1 MSKGK
6 HGEANTV
13 LMGITAINNKV
24 VERMNG
30 FFFIFIL
37 YTSVIW
43 GIDLIATFSNVPIL
57 TAVII
62 VMTVVGAGCFFLRG
76 KVSFSVNLLTK
87 WDVAAFLLFS
97 VVYFM
102 HSPIPDNGWDVISY
116 HILHQQVLPWSQ
128 VEESFF
134 PSTML
139 HSYLFPLGDRL
150 SYPFYYFFGFRMGTV
165 LNLFVSW
172 VIYVQIRQ
180 ILIVLWEDGERRPC
194 LLSLFSICIIM
205 SINALSQLHT
215 YYVDIRTIPILL
227 FFLYEFI
234 NFNSVKNK
242 KMLLFMAWCVG
253 IEICF
258 KMSAGI
264 PLLLCV
270 CYFLFASRKNVS
282 VLLLSGGIILAL
294 LPLIPYGY
302 VNLSETQSPIFPY
315 MNQIFQSPLLL
326 HNEDSRNV
334 LGDILFLGPQNLFQ
348 ALIWPFHEIV
358 QAKPFG
364 ITRSEALL
372 VIFAMGAAVLL
383 WENRKEGANYKKI
396 IISYVAFYLFGAIVY
411 HGFMRYNPGL
421 DVVSAILCGF
431 VGIVLFRRT
440 GIQKYIGVVFLL
452 VLLLQPMIFLKRDL
466 GEVGKFFYQDWKNQ
480 SENMALLFH
489 DRDTEYVFAEKVNA
503 WLSMGAQ
510 PTSGYAYLLKKQVPI
525 IALDGYA
532 PMYADMDGTYENPV
546 ARELYEKHMQ
556 RWLGN
561 GMYIL
566 LQTEPGRPTFLKDG
580 IHQKTLMG
588 ELVQILHQRGVRLQN
603 YEQIRPNFIRVNQNI
618 TMAEAVPASGSTAFN
633 DYLLKPNS
641 SCKLDKSYQGD
652 SRYIL
657 TMALKPDDF
666 GSVPQYSFSGH
677 IDLYDRAS
685 GRLLSRQDF
694 ASDGEYVT
702 IELSA
707 VGEVEVVFDHTT
719 ADSVQ
724 ELMILAYEEA
734 AHDNGGANRTHT
746 E

>member
-1 MSKGK
+1 
-6 HGEANTV
+6 
-13 LMGITAINNKV
+13 
-24 VERMNG
+24 MNR

-57 TAVII
+57 TAI
-62 VMTVVGAGCFFLRG
+62 MVVLVSVGLGCFFLRR
-76 KVSFSVNLLTK
+76 KVSFSVNSLTK
-87 WDVAAFLLFS
+87 WDAVAFLLFS

-116 HILHQQVLPWSQ
+116 HILHQQILPWSQ
-128 VEESFF
+128 VTESFF
-134 PSTML
+134 PSTIL
-139 HSYLFPLGDRL
+139 HSHLFPLGDRL
-150 SYPFYYFFGFRMGTV
+150 SYPFHYFFGFRMGTV

-194 LLSLFSICIIM
+194 LLSSFSICVSM
-205 SINALSQLHT
+205 SINVLSQLHT

-348 ALIWPFHEIV
+348 ARIWPFHEIV

-421 DVVSAILCGF
+421 DVISAILCGF

-652 SRYIL
+652 SRYTL

-702 IELSA
+702 IELSTA
-707 VGEVEVVFDHTT
+707 GEVEVVFDSTT
-719 ADSVQ
+719 APSVQ

-734 AHDNGGANRTHT
+734 AHDNGGGNRTHT

>member
-1 MSKGK
+1 
-6 HGEANTV
+6 
-13 LMGITAINNKV
+13 
-24 VERMNG
+24 MNR

-87 WDVAAFLLFS
+87 WDAAAFLLFS

-180 ILIVLWEDGERRPC
+180 ILIVLWEDGERRSC
-194 LLSLFSICIIM
+194 LLSSFSICVIM
-205 SINALSQLHT
+205 SINVLSQLHT

-234 NFNSVKNK
+234 NSNSVKNK

-270 CYFLFASRKNVS
+270 CYFLFSSRKNVS
-282 VLLLSGGIILAL
+282 VLLLSGGIIVAL

-326 HNEDSRNV
+326 HNEDSQNI

-364 ITRSEALL
+364 IARSEALL
-372 VIFAMGAAVLL
+372 VILGMGAAVLL
-383 WENRKEGANYKKI
+383 WKMREGLSNYKKVI
-396 IISYVAFYLFGAIVY
+396 TLYMTFYLLGATVY

-421 DVVSAILCGF
+421 DVISAILCGS
-431 VGIVLFRRT
+431 VGIVLFRQA
-440 GIQKYIGVVFLL
+440 GMQKYIGVVFLL
-452 VLLLQPMIFLKRDL
+452 VLLLQPMLFLKREL
-466 GEVGKFFYQDWKNQ
+466 GGAGKAFYQDWKNQ
-480 SENMALLFH
+480 SGNIEMLFH
-489 DRDTEYVFAEKVNA
+489 DHDKEYVFAEKVNA
-503 WLSMGAQ
+503 WLVMGSQ
-510 PTSGYAYLLKKQVPI
+510 PTAGYDYLLKKTVPI

-532 PMYADMDGTYENPV
+532 PMYIDVNGDYENPV
-546 ARELYEKHMQ
+546 AHELYERHMQ

-566 LQTEPGRPTFLKDG
+566 LQTESTRPTFLKDD

-588 ELVQILHQRGVRLQN
+588 ELVQVLLQRGVRLQN

-633 DYLLKPNS
+633 DYLLKQNS
-641 SCKLDKSYQGD
+641 SCKLDKAYQGD
-652 SRYIL
+652 SRYTL
-657 TMALKPDDF
+657 TMALKPNEF
-666 GSVPQYSFSGH
+666 GSVPQESFFGH
-677 IDLYDRAS
+677 VDLYDRTS

-694 ASDGEYVT
+694 ASDGGYVT
-702 IELSA
+702 IELST
-707 VGEVEVVFDHTT
+707 VGEAEVVFDRTT
-719 ADSVQ
+719 APLVQ
-724 ELMILAYEEA
+724 ELMVLAYEESV
-734 AHDNGGANRTHT
+734 H

>member
-1 MSKGK
+1 
-6 HGEANTV
+6 
-13 LMGITAINNKV
+13 
-24 VERMNG
+24 MNR

-57 TAVII
+57 TAI
-62 VMTVVGAGCFFLRG
+62 MVVLVSVGLGCFFLRR
-76 KVSFSVNLLTK
+76 KVSFSVNSLTK
-87 WDVAAFLLFS
+87 WDAVAFLLLS
-97 VVYFM
+97 VVYFL

-116 HILHQQVLPWSQ
+116 HILHQQILPWSQ
-128 VEESFF
+128 VTESFF
-134 PSTML
+134 PSTIL
-139 HSYLFPLGDRL
+139 HSHLFPLGDRL
-150 SYPFYYFFGFRMGTV
+150 SYPFYYFLGFRMGTV

-194 LLSLFSICIIM
+194 LLSSFSICVSM
-205 SINALSQLHT
+205 SINVLSQLHT

-652 SRYIL
+652 SRYTL

-702 IELSA
+702 IELSTA
-707 VGEVEVVFDHTT
+707 GEVEVVFDHTT
-719 ADSVQ
+719 AASVQ

>member
-1 MSKGK
+1 
-6 HGEANTV
+6 
-13 LMGITAINNKV
+13 
-24 VERMNG
+24 MNR

-57 TAVII
+57 TAI
-62 VMTVVGAGCFFLRG
+62 MVVLVSVGVGCFFLRR
-76 KVSFSVNLLTK
+76 KVSFSVNSLTK
-87 WDVAAFLLFS
+87 WDAVAFLLFS

-116 HILHQQVLPWSQ
+116 HILHQQILPWSQ
-128 VEESFF
+128 VTESFF
-134 PSTML
+134 PSTIL
-139 HSYLFPLGDRL
+139 HSHLFPLGDRL
-150 SYPFYYFFGFRMGTV
+150 SYPFHYFFGFRMGTV

-194 LLSLFSICIIM
+194 LLSSFSICVSM
-205 SINALSQLHT
+205 SINVLSQLHT

-421 DVVSAILCGF
+421 DVISAILCGF

-618 TMAEAVPASGSTAFN
+618 TMAEAVPASGSMAFN
-633 DYLLKPNS
+633 DYLLTQNS
-641 SCKLDKSYQGD
+641 SCKLDKAFQSD
-652 SRYIL
+652 SRYTL
-657 TMALKPDDF
+657 TMALKPDKF
-666 GSVPQYSFSGH
+666 GSVPQASFSGH

-734 AHDNGGANRTHT
+734 DHDNGGANRTHT

>member
-1 MSKGK
+1 
-6 HGEANTV
+6 
-13 LMGITAINNKV
+13 
-24 VERMNG
+24 MNG

-57 TAVII
+57 TADII
-62 VMTVVGAGCFFLRG
+62 VIVAVGVGCFFLRRE
-76 KVSFSVNLLTK
+76 VIFSINSFTK
-87 WDVAAFLLFS
+87 WDAAAFLLLS
-97 VVYFM
+97 VIYFA

-150 SYPFYYFFGFRMGTV
+150 SYPFHYFFGFRMGTV

-194 LLSLFSICIIM
+194 LLSSFSICVSM
-205 SINALSQLHT
+205 SINVLSQLHT

-234 NFNSVKNK
+234 NSNSVKNK

-326 HNEDSRNV
+326 HNEDSQNI

-348 ALIWPFHEIV
+348 ALIWPFHEIF

-364 ITRSEALL
+364 IARSEALL
-372 VIFAMGAAVLL
+372 VILGMGAGVLL
-383 WENRKEGANYKKI
+383 WKMREGLSNYKKVI
-396 IISYVAFYLFGAIVY
+396 TLYMTFYLLGATVY

-421 DVVSAILCGF
+421 DVISAILCGS
-431 VGIVLFRRT
+431 VGIVLFRQA
-440 GIQKYIGVVFLL
+440 GMQKYIGVVFLL
-452 VLLLQPMIFLKRDL
+452 VLLLQPMLFLKREL
-466 GEVGKFFYQDWKNQ
+466 GGAGKAFYQDWKNQ
-480 SENMALLFH
+480 SGNIEMLFH
-489 DRDTEYVFAEKVNA
+489 DHDKEYVFAEKVNA
-503 WLSMGAQ
+503 WLVMGSQ
-510 PTSGYAYLLKKQVPI
+510 PTAGYAYLLKKTVPI

-532 PMYADMDGTYENPV
+532 PMYIDVNGDYENPV
-546 ARELYEKHMQ
+546 AHELYERHMQ

-566 LQTEPGRPTFLKDG
+566 LQTESTRPTFLKDD

-588 ELVQILHQRGVRLQN
+588 ELVQILLQRGVRLQN
-603 YEQIRPNFIRVNQNI
+603 YEQIRPNFIRIDKNI
-618 TMAEAVPASGSTAFN
+618 TMAEVVPASGSMAFN
-633 DYLLKPNS
+633 DYLLKQNS
-641 SCKLDKSYQGD
+641 SCKLDKAYQGD

-702 IELSA
+702 IELSTA
-707 VGEVEVVFDHTT
+707 GEVEVVFDHTT

-734 AHDNGGANRTHT
+734 AHDYGGANRTHT

>member
-1 MSKGK
+1 
-6 HGEANTV
+6 
-13 LMGITAINNKV
+13 
-24 VERMNG
+24 MNR

-57 TAVII
+57 TAI
-62 VMTVVGAGCFFLRG
+62 MVVLVSVGLGCFFLRR
-76 KVSFSVNLLTK
+76 KVSFSVNSLTK
-87 WDVAAFLLFS
+87 WDAVAFILLS
-97 VVYFM
+97 VVYFL

-116 HILHQQVLPWSQ
+116 HILHQQILPWSQ
-128 VEESFF
+128 VTESFF
-134 PSTML
+134 PSTIL
-139 HSYLFPLGDRL
+139 HSHLFPLGDRL
-150 SYPFYYFFGFRMGTV
+150 SYPFYYFLGFRMGTV

-180 ILIVLWEDGERRPC
+180 ILIVLWEDGERRSC
-194 LLSLFSICIIM
+194 LLSSFSICVSM
-205 SINALSQLHT
+205 SINVLSQLHT

-566 LQTEPGRPTFLKDG
+566 LQTEPGRPTFLKDD

-603 YEQIRPNFIRVNQNI
+603 YEQIRPNFIRIDKNI
-618 TMAEAVPASGSTAFN
+618 TMAEVVPASGSMAFN
-633 DYLLKPNS
+633 DYLLKQNS
-641 SCKLDKSYQGD
+641 SCKLDKAYQGD

>member
-1 MSKGK
+1 
-6 HGEANTV
+6 
-13 LMGITAINNKV
+13 
-24 VERMNG
+24 MNR

-57 TAVII
+57 TAI
-62 VMTVVGAGCFFLRG
+62 MVVLVSVGLGCFFLRR
-76 KVSFSVNLLTK
+76 KVSFSVNSLTK
-87 WDVAAFLLFS
+87 WDAVAFLLLS
-97 VVYFM
+97 VVYFL

-116 HILHQQVLPWSQ
+116 HILHQQILPWSQ
-128 VEESFF
+128 VTESFF
-134 PSTML
+134 PSTIL
-139 HSYLFPLGDRL
+139 HSHLFPLGDRL
-150 SYPFYYFFGFRMGTV
+150 SYPFYYFLGFRMGTV

-180 ILIVLWEDGERRPC
+180 ILIVLWEDGERRLC
-194 LLSLFSICIIM
+194 LLSSFSICVSM
-205 SINALSQLHT
+205 SINVLSQLHT

-652 SRYIL
+652 SRYTL

-702 IELSA
+702 IELSTA
-707 VGEVEVVFDHTT
+707 GEVEVVFDHTT

>member
-1 MSKGK
+1 
-6 HGEANTV
+6 
-13 LMGITAINNKV
+13 
-24 VERMNG
+24 MNR

-57 TAVII
+57 TAI
-62 VMTVVGAGCFFLRG
+62 MVVLVSVGLGCFFLRR
-76 KVSFSVNLLTK
+76 KVSFSVNSLTK
-87 WDVAAFLLFS
+87 WDAVAFLLLS
-97 VVYFM
+97 VVYFL

-116 HILHQQVLPWSQ
+116 HILHQQILPWSQ
-128 VEESFF
+128 VTESFF
-134 PSTML
+134 PSTIL
-139 HSYLFPLGDRL
+139 HSHLFPLGDRL
-150 SYPFYYFFGFRMGTV
+150 SYPFYYFLGFRMGTV

-194 LLSLFSICIIM
+194 LLSSFSICVSM
-205 SINALSQLHT
+205 SINVLSQLHT

-652 SRYIL
+652 SRYTL

-702 IELSA
+702 IELSTA
-707 VGEVEVVFDHTT
+707 GEVEVVFDHTT

>member
-1 MSKGK
+1 
-6 HGEANTV
+6 
-13 LMGITAINNKV
+13 
-24 VERMNG
+24 
-30 FFFIFIL
+30 
-37 YTSVIW
+37 
-43 GIDLIATFSNVPIL
+43 
-57 TAVII
+57 
-62 VMTVVGAGCFFLRG
+62 
-76 KVSFSVNLLTK
+76 
-87 WDVAAFLLFS
+87 
-97 VVYFM
+97 
-102 HSPIPDNGWDVISY
+102 
-116 HILHQQVLPWSQ
+116 
-128 VEESFF
+128 
-134 PSTML
+134 
-139 HSYLFPLGDRL
+139 
-150 SYPFYYFFGFRMGTV
+150 
-165 LNLFVSW
+165 
-172 VIYVQIRQ
+172 
-180 ILIVLWEDGERRPC
+180 
-194 LLSLFSICIIM
+194 M
-205 SINALSQLHT
+205 SINVLSQLHT

-566 LQTEPGRPTFLKDG
+566 LQTEHGRPTFLKDG

-588 ELVQILHQRGVRLQN
+588 ELVQILLQRGVRLQN

-652 SRYIL
+652 SRYTL

-702 IELSA
+702 IELSTA
-707 VGEVEVVFDHTT
+707 GEVEVVFDHTT

>member
-1 MSKGK
+1 
-6 HGEANTV
+6 
-13 LMGITAINNKV
+13 
-24 VERMNG
+24 MNR

-43 GIDLIATFSNVPIL
+43 GIDLIAIFSNVPIL
-57 TAVII
+57 TAI
-62 VMTVVGAGCFFLRG
+62 MVVLVSVGLGCFFLRR
-76 KVSFSVNLLTK
+76 KVSFSVNSLTK
-87 WDVAAFLLFS
+87 WDAVAFLLLS
-97 VVYFM
+97 VVYFL

-116 HILHQQVLPWSQ
+116 HILHQQILPWSQ
-128 VEESFF
+128 VTESFF
-134 PSTML
+134 PSTIL
-139 HSYLFPLGDRL
+139 HSHLFPLGDRL
-150 SYPFYYFFGFRMGTV
+150 SYPFYYFLGFRMGTV

-194 LLSLFSICIIM
+194 LLSSFSICVSM
-205 SINALSQLHT
+205 SINVLSQLHT

-652 SRYIL
+652 SRYTL

-702 IELSA
+702 IELSTA
-707 VGEVEVVFDHTT
+707 GEVEVVFDHTT

>member
-1 MSKGK
+1 
-6 HGEANTV
+6 
-13 LMGITAINNKV
+13 
-24 VERMNG
+24 MNR

-57 TAVII
+57 TAI
-62 VMTVVGAGCFFLRG
+62 MVVLVSVGLGCFFLRR
-76 KVSFSVNLLTK
+76 KVSFSVNSLTK
-87 WDVAAFLLFS
+87 WDAAAFLLLS
-97 VVYFM
+97 VVYFL

-116 HILHQQVLPWSQ
+116 HILHQQILPWSQ
-128 VEESFF
+128 VTESFF
-134 PSTML
+134 PSTIL
-139 HSYLFPLGDRL
+139 HSHLFPLGDRL
-150 SYPFYYFFGFRMGTV
+150 SYPFYYFLGFRMGTV

-194 LLSLFSICIIM
+194 LLSSFSICVSM
-205 SINALSQLHT
+205 SINVLSQLHT

-588 ELVQILHQRGVRLQN
+588 ELVQILLQRGVRLQN

-652 SRYIL
+652 SRYTL

-702 IELSA
+702 IELSTA
-707 VGEVEVVFDHTT
+707 GEVEVVFDHTT

>member
-1 MSKGK
+1 
-6 HGEANTV
+6 
-13 LMGITAINNKV
+13 
-24 VERMNG
+24 MNR

-57 TAVII
+57 TAAII
-62 VMTVVGAGCFFLRG
+62 VIVAVGVGCFFLRRE
-76 KVSFSVNLLTK
+76 VIFSINSLTK
-87 WDVAAFLLFS
+87 WDAAAFLLLS
-97 VVYFM
+97 VIYFA

-194 LLSLFSICIIM
+194 LLSSFSICVIM
-205 SINALSQLHT
+205 SINVLSQLHT

-234 NFNSVKNK
+234 NSNSVKNK

-264 PLLLCV
+264 PLLFCV

-282 VLLLSGGIILAL
+282 VLLLSGGIVVAL
-294 LPLIPYGY
+294 LPLVPYGY
-302 VNLSETQSPIFPY
+302 VNFIEAQSPIFPY
-315 MNQIFQSPLLL
+315 MNQVFQSSLLL

-334 LGDILFLGPQNLFQ
+334 LGDILFLGPQNLIQ
-348 ALIWPFHEIV
+348 ALIWPFHEIIQV
-358 QAKPFG
+358 KPFG

-372 VIFAMGAAVLL
+372 VIFGMGAAVLL
-383 WENRKEGANYKKI
+383 WKMPKGFSNYKKVTTL
-396 IISYVAFYLFGAIVY
+396 YVIFYLLGATVY
-411 HGFMRYNPGL
+411 HGFMRYNLGL
-421 DVVSAILCGF
+421 DVLSAILCGS
-431 VGIVLFRRT
+431 VGIVLFRQT
-440 GIQKYIGVVFLL
+440 GMQKYIGVVFLL
-452 VLLLQPMIFLKRDL
+452 VLLLQPMLFLKRDL
-466 GEVGKFFYQDWKNQ
+466 GGAGKEFYQDWKNQ
-480 SENMALLFH
+480 SGNMAMLFH
-489 DRDTEYVFAEKVNA
+489 DHDKEYVFAEKVNA
-503 WLSMGAQ
+503 WLVMGSQ
-510 PTSGYAYLLKKQVPI
+510 PTAGYAYLLKKTVPI

-532 PMYADMDGTYENPV
+532 PMYIDVNGDYENPV

-566 LQTEPGRPTFLKDG
+566 LQTESTRPTFLKDG

-588 ELVQILHQRGVRLQN
+588 ELVQILLQRGVRLQN
-603 YEQIRPNFIRVNQNI
+603 YEQIRPNFIRIDKNI
-618 TMAEAVPASGSTAFN
+618 TMAEAVPASSSMEFN
-633 DYLLKPNS
+633 DYLLTQNS
-641 SCKLDKSYQGD
+641 SCKLDKAFQGD
-652 SRYIL
+652 SRYTL
-657 TMALKPDDF
+657 TMALKPDKF
-666 GSVPQYSFSGH
+666 GSVPQASFSGH

-685 GRLLSRQDF
+685 GRLLLRQDF

-702 IELSA
+702 IELSTA
-707 VGEVEVVFDHTT
+707 GEVEVVFDHTT
-719 ADSVQ
+719 AASVQ

-734 AHDNGGANRTHT
+734 DHDNGGENKTHT

>member
-1 MSKGK
+1 
-6 HGEANTV
+6 
-13 LMGITAINNKV
+13 
-24 VERMNG
+24 MNR

-43 GIDLIATFSNVPIL
+43 GIDLIATFSNVSIL
-57 TAVII
+57 IAVII
-62 VMTVVGAGCFFLRG
+62 VMTVVGAGCLFLRG

-150 SYPFYYFFGFRMGTV
+150 SYSFYYFFGFRMGTV

-180 ILIVLWEDGERRPC
+180 ILIVLWKDGERRPC
-194 LLSLFSICIIM
+194 LLSSFSICVSM
-205 SINALSQLHT
+205 SINVLSQLHT

-234 NFNSVKNK
+234 NSNSVKNK

-282 VLLLSGGIILAL
+282 VLLLSGGIIVAL

-326 HNEDSRNV
+326 HNEDSQNI

-348 ALIWPFHEIV
+348 ALIWPFHEII

-364 ITRSEALL
+364 IARSEALL
-372 VIFAMGAAVLL
+372 VIFGMGAAVSL
-383 WENRKEGANYKKI
+383 WKMREGLSNYKKVI
-396 IISYVAFYLFGAIVY
+396 TLYVIFYLLGATVY
-411 HGFMRYNPGL
+411 HGFMRYNPAL
-421 DVVSAILCGF
+421 DVISAILCCS
-431 VGIVLFRRT
+431 VGIVLFRQA
-440 GIQKYIGVVFLL
+440 GLQKYIGVVFLL
-452 VLLLQPMIFLKRDL
+452 VLLLQPMLFLKREL
-466 GEVGKFFYQDWKNQ
+466 GGAGKAFYQDWKNQ
-480 SENMALLFH
+480 SGNIEMLFH
-489 DRDTEYVFAEKVNA
+489 DHDKEYVFAEKVNA
-503 WLSMGAQ
+503 WLVMGSQ
-510 PTSGYAYLLKKQVPI
+510 PTAGYDYLLKKTVPI

-532 PMYADMDGTYENPV
+532 PMYIDVNGDYENPV
-546 ARELYEKHMQ
+546 AHELYERHMQ

-566 LQTEPGRPTFLKDG
+566 LQTESTRPTFLKDD

-588 ELVQILHQRGVRLQN
+588 ELVQILLQRGVRLQN
-603 YEQIRPNFIRVNQNI
+603 YEQIRPNFIRIDKNI

-633 DYLLKPNS
+633 DYLLTQNS
-641 SCKLDKSYQGD
+641 SCKLDKAYQGD
-652 SRYIL
+652 SRYTL
-657 TMALKPDDF
+657 TMALKSDNF
-666 GSVPQYSFSGH
+666 GSVPQASFSGH

-702 IELSA
+702 IELST
-707 VGEVEVVFDHTT
+707 VGEVEVVFDRTP
-719 ADSVQ
+719 APSAQ
-724 ELMILAYEEA
+724 ELMILAYEEDV
-734 AHDNGGANRTHT
+734 HD